1 MKKYKMNMTRPEFLM
16 KFLTGAD
23 DNHQI
28 TVDDLENIIPG
39 GSRVI
44 YACYSCII
52 ESDLDRSQITY
63 VNYDGKNVMLK
74 LSSKQLAKD
83 VKDLC
88 NKDTIRLGTSMYKI
102 HIKQDGAYLYVSI
115 EEMDDDFVIV

>member
-1 MKKYKMNMTRPEFLM
+1 MKKYKLNMTRPEFLM

-83 VKDLC
+83 VKELC

>member
-63 VNYDGKNVMLK
+63 VNYDGENVMIK

-83 VKDLC
+83 VKELC

>member
-63 VNYDGKNVMLK
+63 VNYDGKNVMIK

-83 VKDLC
+83 VKDQC

-115 EEMDDDFVIV
+115 EELDDDFVIV

>member
-44 YACYSCII
+44 YVCYSCII

-63 VNYDGKNVMLK
+63 VNYDGENVMIK

-83 VKDLC
+83 VKELC